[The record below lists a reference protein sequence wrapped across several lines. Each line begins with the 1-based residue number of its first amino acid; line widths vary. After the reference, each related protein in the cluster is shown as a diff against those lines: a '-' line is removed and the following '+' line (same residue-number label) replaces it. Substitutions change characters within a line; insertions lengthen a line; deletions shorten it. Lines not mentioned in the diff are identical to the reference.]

1 MQQVVDIIQDAIP
14 PEKRGEGD
22 EIEVPLDEL
31 DTFTLRKLQS
41 FVEVRTCLFL
51 LRPLSTSFRSHIL
64 SSPDPTINRNI
75 MPRRNLSYRRRMGF
89 KARRKHGG
97 RRALSPLAGPQVK
110 GRHRRS

>member
-41 FVEVRTCLFL
+41 FVEVSIHLCVAVLPYNSL
-51 LRPLSTSFRSHIL
+51 
-64 SSPDPTINRNI
+64 
-75 MPRRNLSYRRRMGF
+75 
-89 KARRKHGG
+89 
-97 RRALSPLAGPQVK
+97 
-110 GRHRRS
+110 RHR

>member
-41 FVEVRTCLFL
+41 FVEVSIFVCVTV
-51 LRPLSTSFRSHIL
+51 RPPNIL
-64 SSPDPTINRNI
+64 
-75 MPRRNLSYRRRMGF
+75 
-89 KARRKHGG
+89 
-97 RRALSPLAGPQVK
+97 
-110 GRHRRS
+110 RHR

>member
-41 FVEVRTCLFL
+41 FVEVRTCLFSL
-51 LRPLSTSFRSHIL
+51 TLSHVIQKSQLIIT
-64 SSPDPTINRNI
+64 
-75 MPRRNLSYRRRMGF
+75 
-89 KARRKHGG
+89 
-97 RRALSPLAGPQVK
+97 
-110 GRHRRS
+110 